1 MTEPDYYKILGI
13 TPAAD
18 SSEIRQAYRRGAR
31 DAHPDAGGDPD
42 RFHAIQTA
50 YEALSDPTTRAEYD
64 TLRGTRRP
72 GWRTRTPGR
81 HAKGR
86 RVKAWRV
93 RTPNRDP
100 RKRGRTEPVNHNTDE
115 VIPRPWFVDIDPG
128 RRLRYSPSAW
138 QRGSIAAIVI
148 IAWTTISV
156 ELSIA
161 VFESPAYPAF
171 KALLIPYLLI
181 SIIAASAAS
190 ARTLRRR
197 KHLTTIAIVI
207 IAAAIAWTTD
217 FHHIGLLFAAHLA
230 GMVTIPWCVRRLRM
244 AARLRAAV
252 RSALRDYNAF
262 GPAGARPSA
271 DRRTAAVLR
280 SLLERLPAARL
291 FVRVPVGPHRAEYT
305 VVCGRRVAVI
315 TPPIARSAE
324 DTGAELLPDAVADV
338 SRLLAG
344 AEVRGFVVWPN
355 LPVDRISG
363 SNAIIRHLSAPDAAG
378 EIGRWLAEDPYTL
391 HLPTLR
397 RLRDRLAGGEPV
409 GIVPQ
414 QNRRTVEV

>member
-18 SSEIRQAYRRGAR
+18 PTEIRQAYRRGAR
-31 DAHPDAGGDPD
+31 DAHPDAGGDPE

-50 YEALSDPTTRAEYD
+50 FETLSNPQLRDEYD
-64 TLRGTRRP
+64 TLRGNRKP
-72 GWRTRTPGR
+72 GWRGRAPGR
-81 HAKGR
+81 HVKGR

-93 RTPNRDP
+93 KTRPAKP
-100 RKRGRTEPVNHNTDE
+100 EPVAADTSAGQ
-115 VIPRPWFVDIDPG
+115 VMSRPWFIDIDPA
-128 RRLRYSPSAW
+128 RRLRYSPSTW
-138 QRGSIAAIVI
+138 QRAIIAGAAIATWI
-148 IAWTTISV
+148 TISV
-156 ELSIA
+156 QLSIQVLETD
-161 VFESPAYPAF
+161 VFPAI

-181 SIIAASAAS
+181 GLIAAGIAS

-197 KHLTTIAIVI
+197 KHIATAAIAT
-207 IAAAIAWTTD
+207 AAAIIAWATGFTT
-217 FHHIGLLFAAHLA
+217 IGLLLAGHLIGMVTVPWCITRLRRAAHLQA
-230 GMVTIPWCVRRLRM
+230 T
-244 AARLRAAV
+244 V

-280 SLLERLPAARL
+280 SLLERLPSARL
-291 FVRVPVGPHRAEYT
+291 FVRVPVGSHRAEYT

-315 TPPIARSAE
+315 TPPVARTI
-324 DTGAELLPDAVADV
+324 DDIGAEGLPDAVADV
-338 SRLLAG
+338 SRLLTG
-344 AEVRGFVVWPN
+344 AHVRGFVVWPN

-363 SNAIIRHLSAPDAAG
+363 TNAIIRHLSAPDAAG
-378 EIGRWLAEDPYTL
+378 EIGRWLADDAHTL

-397 RLRDRLAGGEPV
+397 RLRDRLAGGDGS

-414 QNRRTVEV
+414 QQRRTVKV